1 MLQIIGGVRR
11 REGLF
16 GLVFFGCSWPAGSL
30 LFWWSQSCLELSCF
44 SVTWRTSE
52 VSVFSCMLSV
62 QCLGRNQQPEISW
75 PDCVIMEAITQIIL
89 SARGEY
95 CLRGLSKCQLEMEEA
110 NKELPVSC
118 WNRLRKLYWNLKA
131 IFCCF
136 YLDFLLFNNVF

>member
-1 MLQIIGGVRR
+1 MFLKTKSIQGPKGLQPAYAPNYWRCQEKGGFVW
-11 REGLF
+11 F
-16 GLVFFGCSWPAGSL
+16 GFFWLLLTSRNWSL

-118 WNRLRKLYWNLKA
+118 WNRLRKLY
-131 IFCCF
+131 
-136 YLDFLLFNNVF
+136 